1 MKNIL
6 LTILLSLTSFQL
18 TRAQILDGRTNDI
31 TVFHNFIP
39 ATILLE
45 SGKTNRQRE
54 ANIFLKNGALIYKS
68 QGKVMQANMNVI
80 KNVLFGKK
88 LFVKIDDRLAE
99 IVDSCGDNKLA
110 LIRQINI
117 DGLNTEILNNSTI
130 TSIDITASEHIGIT
144 RTEVE
149 PDQLAYPV
157 DEIYYFIVN
166 GKPILAH
173 ERDAK
178 RAAGRKRQE
187 AYERVISDRHFKWTQ
202 QESLME
208 VLKVLSEQ

>member
-1 MKNIL
+1 MKNLFL
-6 LTILLSLTSFQL
+6 LPLLLMVFL
-18 TRAQILDGRTNDI
+18 NVNAQIIDGRTNDI
-31 TVFHNFIP
+31 TLFHDFTP

-45 SGKTNRQRE
+45 SGQINRQRE
-54 ANIFLKNGALIYKS
+54 TNIFLKNGALIYKS

-80 KNVLFGKK
+80 KNVLVGKR
-88 LFVKIDDRLAE
+88 LFMKIEGKLAE
-99 IVDSCGDNKLA
+99 IVDSCGENKLA

-130 TSIDITASEHIGIT
+130 TSIDFTASEHIGIT
-144 RTEVE
+144 RTEAN

-157 DEIYYFIVN
+157 DDIYYFIVN

-178 RAAGRKRQE
+178 RAVGRKNKE
-187 AYERVISDRHFKWTQ
+187 AYERVISERHFKWTQ
-202 QESLME
+202 KESLME
-208 VLKVLSEQ
+208 VLKVLSEKP

>member
-1 MKNIL
+1 MKNLFL
-6 LTILLSLTSFQL
+6 LPLLLMAFL
-18 TRAQILDGRTNDI
+18 NADAQIIDGRTNDI
-31 TVFHNFIP
+31 TLFHDYIP

-68 QGKVMQANMNVI
+68 KGKVMQANMNVI

-88 LFVKIDDRLAE
+88 LFIKIDGRLAE
-99 IVDSCGDNKLA
+99 IVDSCGNNQLA

-130 TSIDITASEHIGIT
+130 TSIDVTGSEHLGIT
-144 RTEVE
+144 RTEVS

-157 DEIYYFIVN
+157 DDIYYFIVN
-166 GKPILAH
+166 GNPILAH

-178 RAAGRKRQE
+178 RAAGRKHQE

-202 QESLME
+202 KESLME
-208 VLKVLSEQ
+208 VLKVLSAQ